1 MEKIAKIDI
10 HAHVTAYPDLVP
22 PHIKTG
28 CPFLGEEEQLA
39 VYDRL
44 DIEKG
49 VLLPI
54 VAPEAQW
61 AILPNEPTKMIADAH
76 PDRFLWFCNV
86 DPRMGNNRDSTDFS
100 YLLEH
105 YKRLGAKGMGEL
117 TSNLYADDPKMDR
130 LYSCLEDL
138 EMPLTIHIA
147 PGFDGYYGI
156 VDDLGLPRLEKML
169 KAHPRLKWIGHSQ
182 CFWSEISSDNDEAVR
197 HRMPKGKVSPGR
209 LVDFMRTYENLYC
222 DLSANSGKNAMMR
235 DPAFAASFLEEFS
248 DRILY
253 GCDACATI
261 NTFMYEFDEFLTSLR
276 ESGAIRESTYRKIVR
291 ENAIRL
297 LKLDEA

>member
-10 HAHVTAYPDLVP
+10 HAHVSAYPELTP
-22 PHIKTG
+22 PHIKTRET
-28 CPFLGEEEQLA
+28 FLGAEQQIEI
-39 VYDRL
+39 YDRL
-44 DIEKG
+44 GIEKG

-61 AILPNEPTKMIADAH
+61 AIMPNEPCKMIADAH

-86 DPRMGNNRDSTDFS
+86 DPRMGNNRDSTDFT
-100 YLLEH
+100 YALEH

-138 EMPLTIHIA
+138 DMPLTIHIA

-156 VDDLGLPRLEKML
+156 VDELGLPRLEKML

-182 CFWSEISSDNDEAVR
+182 CFWSEISADNDEAVR
-197 HRMPKGKVSPGR
+197 HKMPKGKVTPGR

-235 DPAFAASFLEEFS
+235 DPEFAASFLEEFS

-253 GCDACATI
+253 GCDVCASI

-276 ESGAIRESTYRKIVR
+276 QSGAIRESTYRKIVR

>member
-1 MEKIAKIDI
+1 MEKIEKIDI
-10 HAHVTAYPDLVP
+10 HAHVTAYPELVP

-28 CPFLGEEEQLA
+28 CPFLGAEQQIA
-39 VYDRL
+39 FYD
-44 DIEKG
+44 DIGIEKG

-61 AILPNEPTKMIADAH
+61 AILPNEPSKLIADRY

-117 TSNLYADDPKMDR
+117 TSNLWADDPKMDR

-138 EMPLTIHIA
+138 DMPLLIHIA
-147 PGFDGYYGI
+147 PDFDGYYGI
-156 VDDLGLPRLEKML
+156 VDDLGLPRLERML
-169 KAHPRLKWIGHSQ
+169 KAHPRLKWIGHSL
-182 CFWSEISSDNDEAVR
+182 CFWSEISADNDESVR
-197 HRMPKGKVSPGR
+197 HRMPKGKVVEGR
-209 LVDFMRTYENLYC
+209 LSYFMRTYENLYC

-235 DPAFAASFLEEFS
+235 DPGFAAAFMEEFS

-253 GCDACATI
+253 GCDVCGAC

-297 LKLDEA
+297 LSLDKA